1 MKFVGVDLHKQ
12 TITMCVVDAAL
23 KVLARR
29 RFGNRPTEPI
39 VQFLAGLGEFAIVC
53 EATASYEW
61 FVQLVEPLAQQVV
74 LAHPGRLR
82 VIAESTRKS
91 DRLDARILAE
101 MLAEHR
107 IPRSYRPT
115 PRQRAHRRLVRHRTY
130 LTRRITSVRNKIRHI
145 LADYNLDRPD
155 LFTEAGQDYLARQS
169 LASEDRWVIDQL
181 SLERTLYLQQ
191 RRGVDRRL
199 AEFAAQ
205 GSPQEQADRR
215 RLRTIPGVGEVT
227 VEVLLAELA
236 GVERFSSAK
245 KVVSYAGLVP
255 GQRES
260 AGKRKNLSIE
270 KTGSPLLR
278 WALVQAAWQLVQRS
292 PKWGHIYDRLAQ
304 RVGRK
309 KAIIAVTRRLL
320 CVAHTLVLKGED
332 YREIGP
338 AIPARGSAARTSRRS
353 RRQEAAM

>member
-23 KVLARR
+23 KVLARH

-39 VQFLAGLGEFAIVC
+39 VKFLASLGDFAIVC

-61 FVQLVEPLAQQVV
+61 FIQLVEPLARQVV

-91 DRLDARILAE
+91 DKLDARVLAE
-101 MLAEHR
+101 MLAQDR

-115 PRQRAHRRLVRHRTY
+115 PRQRAHRRLVRHRAY
-130 LTRRITSVRNKIRHI
+130 LTRRITSVRNKVRHI

-155 LFTEAGQDYLARQS
+155 LFTEVGQDYLARQA
-169 LASEDRWVIDQL
+169 LCPEDRFVVDQL
-181 SLERTLYLQQ
+181 SLEWTHYLQQ
-191 RRGVDRRL
+191 RRAVDLRL
-199 AEFAAQ
+199 GEFAAQ

-215 RLRTIPGVGEVT
+215 HLRTIPGVGAVT

-278 WALVQAAWQLVQRS
+278 WILVQAAWQLVRRS
-292 PKWGHIYDRLAQ
+292 PKWGHIYERLTQ

-320 CVAHTLVLKGED
+320 CMAHSLVLKGED
-332 YREIGP
+332 YREIRP
-338 AIPARGSAARTSRRS
+338 VSPARAPQARTSRRS
-353 RRQEAAM
+353 RTQEAAM

>member
-1 MKFVGVDLHKQ
+1 
-12 TITMCVVDAAL
+12 MCVVDASL
-23 KVLARR
+23 NRLARR
-29 RFGNRPTEPI
+29 RFGNRPTEHI
-39 VQFLAGLGEFAIVC
+39 VAFLRTLGEFAIVC

-61 FVQLVEPLAQQVV
+61 FVQLVEPLARQVV
-74 LAHPGRLR
+74 LAHSGRLR

-115 PRQRAHRRLVRHRTY
+115 PRQRAHRRLVRHRAY
-130 LTRRITSVRNKIRHI
+130 LTRRITSVRNKVRHI

-155 LFTEAGQDYLARQS
+155 LFTETGQDYLARQS
-169 LASEDRWVIDQL
+169 LAPEDRFVVDQL
-181 SLERTLYLQQ
+181 SLEWTHYLQQ
-191 RRGVDRRL
+191 RRAVDRRL

-215 RLRTIPGVGEVT
+215 HLRTIPGVGEVT

-260 AGKRKNLSIE
+260 AGKRKNLSI
-270 KTGSPLLR
+270 
-278 WALVQAAWQLVQRS
+278 LVQAAWQLVRRS
-292 PKWGHIYDRLAQ
+292 PKWGHIYERLTQ

-332 YREIGP
+332 YREIYP
-338 AIPARGSAARTSRRS
+338 ASPARASQARTSRRT
-353 RRQEAAM
+353 RTQEAAM

>member
-23 KVLARR
+23 KVLVRR

-39 VQFLAGLGEFAIVC
+39 VQFLAGLGDFALVC

-61 FVQLVEPLAQQVV
+61 FVQLVEPLARQVV

-82 VIAESTRKS
+82 VIAESSRKS
-91 DRLDARILAE
+91 DRLDARTLAE

-107 IPRSYRPT
+107 LPRSYRPT
-115 PRQRAHRRLVRHRTY
+115 PRQRAHRRLVRHRAY
-130 LTRRITSVRNKIRHI
+130 LTRRITSVRSKIRHI

-155 LFTEAGQDYLARQS
+155 LFTEIGQDYLARQA
-169 LASEDRWVIDQL
+169 LPPEDRFVVDQL
-181 SLERTLYLQQ
+181 SLEWTGYLQQ
-191 RRGVDRRL
+191 RRLVDQRL
-199 AEFAAQ
+199 QAFAAQ
-205 GSPQEQADRR
+205 GSPQEQTDRR
-215 RLRTIPGVGEVT
+215 HLRSIPGVGEVT

-278 WALVQAAWQLVQRS
+278 WVLVQAAWQLVRRS
-292 PKWGHIYDRLAQ
+292 PKW
-304 RVGRK
+304 
-309 KAIIAVTRRLL
+309 
-320 CVAHTLVLKGED
+320 
-332 YREIGP
+332 P
-338 AIPARGSAARTSRRS
+338 
-353 RRQEAAM
+353 